1 MGFINLVSEDRASH
15 RGIEPI
21 SGQLPHIALLFA
33 VWKKL
38 KRPQKSSKVLDR
50 ASHRRIEPISG
61 QLPHIALLFAVW
73 KKNRPAGELQAEL
86 KLAPRIPK
94 STILALKVCVLC
106 SRWSAR
112 HFDI

>member
-1 MGFINLVSEDRASH
+1 MRQRCGLPHRCHPACKMGFINLVSEDRASH

-73 KKNRPAGELQAEL
+73 KK
-86 KLAPRIPK
+86 I
-94 STILALKVCVLC
+94 ALRA
-106 SRWSAR
+106 SFSSA
-112 HFDI
+112 